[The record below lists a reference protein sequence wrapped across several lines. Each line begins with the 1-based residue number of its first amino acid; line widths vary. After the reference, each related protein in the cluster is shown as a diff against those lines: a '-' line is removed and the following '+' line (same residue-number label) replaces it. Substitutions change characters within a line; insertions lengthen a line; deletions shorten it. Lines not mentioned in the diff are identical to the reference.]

1 MTNTSPHLRE
11 HSRQLGLPEDYMA
24 CALDII
30 IQNRNLVNAM
40 DHTGEMDDYIYR
52 AILKDAFQKRK
63 MKAEADLESSDPYLQ
78 RAAEKDLTALRRE
91 ELTSDVFYRAVL
103 PLLVKVLRGEPILR
117 LHAEEASR
125 IVLELA
131 NVKSKHRATSF
142 TELIV
147 KKFLPRIEAF
157 S

>member
-1 MTNTSPHLRE
+1 MQQHAMAV
-11 HSRQLGLPEDYMA
+11 GLPEDHMA
-24 CALDII
+24 CAPNII
-30 IQNRNLVNAM
+30 SQNRNLVNAM

-52 AILKDAFQKRK
+52 AILRDAFEKRK
-63 MKAEADLESSDPYLQ
+63 RKAESELQSLDPACQ

-103 PLLVKVLRGEPILR
+103 PLVVKVLRGETILR
-117 LHAEEASR
+117 LHVEEASR

-131 NVKSKHRATSF
+131 EVKRKNRATSL
-142 TELIV
+142 TEVIV
-147 KKFLPRIEAF
+147 RKCLSRMEAF